1 MKITKFLGIFLFSL
15 VALTFVFTKDSYA
28 ANSKTMTKSTAWNRA
43 EIRWQAVAN
52 ADHYNIYYSEGKQ
65 MKFIGAVRDIK
76 AMPGWNMQ
84 WINHLRPGV
93 KYFYRI
99 AAADGNGVEFWW
111 SSEMMMKT
119 QSMPKAMA
127 WSDMEPSR

>member
-28 ANSKTMTKSTAWNRA
+28 ANTKTMTKSAAWNRSL
-43 EIRWQAVAN
+43 IKWVNVAN
-52 ADHYNIYYSEGKQ
+52 ADHYNIYYREGNQ
-65 MKFIGAVRDIK
+65 MKYIGAVRDIK

-99 AAADGNGVEFWW
+99 AAVDSNGKEFSW
-111 SSEMMMKT
+111 STEKMMT
-119 QSMPKAMA
+119 VSAMPKMM
-127 WSDMEPSR
+127 W